1 MFFDFFSL
9 ELKQRFK
16 SISTYVFFLIPFI
29 MMFFTESARDF
40 SPVPNG
46 KVFLNGPWALTICF
60 VQLTAFGSILISA
73 IFGPS
78 ILRDFQQDTYPLLFT
93 KPISKFDYLGGRWAA
108 SFVIT
113 ILIFSG
119 LIFGALIGGFMPWA
133 DKARI
138 APVHLWTYLQPFLS
152 ITVVQ
157 IFFLGS
163 LFFCVAA
170 LTRRIV
176 VVYLQ
181 GVILFAIY
189 LILLVS
195 VVTSNKLDR
204 TWPSISDPLGIVL
217 MDGIT
222 RYWTVAERNSQFMHW
237 SGVFLANRLVWMG
250 VGLLA
255 LLVTYI
261 FFPMSAEVLGSRS
274 TTKKAREARA
284 DEEAEQKSRPRSV
297 SIPQATQVFNS
308 ATARAQLRSLT
319 RIRFSNISRE
329 LVFWA
334 IVVIMI
340 VNATI
345 NAYFAGEVS
354 DVFVWPVTY
363 LMVQSLQGG
372 AFLFLYIIVT
382 IYAGELIWRERNV
395 HFDQIHDSLPVSDSI
410 DWLSKFFALAA
421 VQAVLI
427 SVVILCGMIVQ
438 TCLGYYHY
446 EIPVYLKE
454 MFLIAYPQVLTFILL
469 ALFVHTMVS
478 NKFVGHALVIGFF
491 ILIPILYR
499 YGIENRLY
507 LVGEITP
514 YTYSDMNGYGH
525 FVPALIWSISY

>member
-9 ELKQRFK
+9 ELKQPLK
-16 SISTYVFFLIPFI
+16 SLSTYVLFLIPFV
-29 MMFFTESARDF
+29 MMFFTESPRDF

-73 IFGPS
+73 ILGPS
-78 ILRDFQQDTYPLLFT
+78 ILRDFQLDTYPLLFT

-108 SFVIT
+108 SFVISV
-113 ILIFSG
+113 LVFSG
-119 LIFGALIGGFMPWA
+119 LIFGALAGGIMPWA

-170 LTRRIV
+170 LSRRIV

-181 GVILFAIY
+181 GVVLFAIY

-222 RYWTVAERNSQFMHW
+222 RYWTVAERNSQFLQW
-237 SGVFLANRLVWMG
+237 SGTFLANRLVWIG

-261 FFPMSAEVLGSRS
+261 FFPMSAEVLGARS

-284 DEEAEQKSRPRSV
+284 GEEAEQKSRPRAV
-297 SIPQATQVFNS
+297 AIPSATQIFNS
-308 ATARAQLRSLT
+308 ATTRAQLWSLT

-329 LVFWA
+329 IVFWA
-334 IVVIMI
+334 I
-340 VNATI
+340 
-345 NAYFAGEVS
+345 G
-354 DVFVWPVTY
+354 
-363 LMVQSLQGG
+363 
-372 AFLFLYIIVT
+372 
-382 IYAGELIWRERNV
+382 
-395 HFDQIHDSLPVSDSI
+395 
-410 DWLSKFFALAA
+410 
-421 VQAVLI
+421 
-427 SVVILCGMIVQ
+427 
-438 TCLGYYHY
+438 
-446 EIPVYLKE
+446 
-454 MFLIAYPQVLTFILL
+454 
-469 ALFVHTMVS
+469 
-478 NKFVGHALVIGFF
+478 
-491 ILIPILYR
+491 
-499 YGIENRLY
+499 
-507 LVGEITP
+507 
-514 YTYSDMNGYGH
+514 
-525 FVPALIWSISY
+525 